1 MPEIRQNIATKEF
14 VIIATERAKRPEE
27 FAAGQ
32 HTFTHERPP
41 RVATCPFCPGNE
53 TMTPDPSY
61 VLSDDKGAWKL
72 RIVPNKF
79 CALSPDAAGE
89 RQEER
94 VVRRTGGYGFH
105 DVLVESTLHN
115 TTTALLSPADVTA
128 TLVAL
133 RDRSRQLAT
142 DPRIHQIIPFKNHG
156 ESAGTSLEHPH
167 CQLIAMPVVP
177 SQIRLRLEEAMRYY
191 DEHGRCVLCDMARW
205 ESEARERVIV
215 EDDHFVAFI
224 LYAAFSPF
232 HIWIVPR
239 RHNPLFTAVTDEELS
254 SLGSILKMTLL
265 KLYVGLGDPHYN
277 YLIRMAPLT
286 FDKVHWSHWYL
297 SIVPR
302 VSKSAG
308 FELGSGMSINT
319 ALPEASAAFL
329 RGVET
334 SNQPLH

>member
-14 VIIATERAKRPEE
+14 VIIATERAKRPED

-32 HTFTHERPP
+32 HSCTHERPS

-61 VLSDDKGAWKL
+61 VLTDERGDWKL

-79 CALSPDAAGE
+79 GALSASAPAE
-89 RQEER
+89 RDEER
-94 VVRRTGGYGFH
+94 VIRRTGGYGFH

-115 TTTALLSPADVTA
+115 TTTALLSPADVAA

-133 RDRSRQLAT
+133 RDRSRQLAG
-142 DPRIHQIIPFKNHG
+142 DAKIHQIIPFKNHG

-167 CQLIAMPVVP
+167 CQLIALPIVP
-177 SQIRLRLEEAMRYY
+177 SQIRQRLEEAMRYF

-205 ESEARERVIV
+205 ESEAGDRVIT
-215 EDDHFVAFI
+215 EDDHFVAFVP
-224 LYAAFSPF
+224 YAAFSPF
-232 HIWIVPR
+232 HIWIIPR
-239 RHNPLFTAVTDEELS
+239 RHDPLFTAATDEELS
-254 SLGSILKMTLL
+254 SLGAILKATLL
-265 KLYVGLGDPHYN
+265 KLYLGLGDPHYN
-277 YLIRMAPLT
+277 YLVRMAPLT
-286 FDKVHWSHWYL
+286 YDRVHWSHWYL

-302 VSKSAG
+302 VSKAAG
-308 FELGSGMSINT
+308 FELGSGMNINT

-329 RGVET
+329 RGVDT
-334 SNQPLH
+334 SNPPRP